1 MSNAATAPKGRRRG
15 ARPTPKDDRLLQLRF
30 LHPRFW
36 GVWLQLG
43 LLRTVV
49 TLPHR
54 ARMAFGAGIGEL
66 AWHMAPQR
74 RRLVL
79 RNLELSF
86 PELSEQRRQTIA
98 RENFRLMG
106 IGVVETAMG
115 WWLPMERIA
124 ELFEVH
130 GQEHLEAARASDRGV
145 LLLSCHML
153 GLELSA
159 ARVLQITPFKALY
172 REDRNPLVATLIR
185 RNRRRRIED
194 VISNQD
200 MRGMIRALKDGD
212 IIWYAPDENIAP
224 RRGGIFVPFFGIQA
238 ATTPATARLAERT
251 GCIVLP
257 YYPQRLAGGR
267 YRLVFEPPLEDFPS
281 GDIHADTARINR
293 LIEQWIRQQ
302 PEQYFWVRKRFKSRP
317 EGEPP
322 RY

>member
-1 MSNAATAPKGRRRG
+1 MSDTVTAPKGRRRG

-43 LLRTVV
+43 LLRGVV
-49 TLPHR
+49 ALPHR
-54 ARMAFGAGIGEL
+54 ARMAIGAAIGEL
-66 AWHMAPQR
+66 AWHLAGER
-74 RRLVL
+74 RRLAL

-86 PELSEQRRQTIA
+86 PELSAQRRQTIA

-130 GQEHLEAARASDRGV
+130 GQEHLEAARDSGRGV
-145 LLLSCHML
+145 LLLTCHML
-153 GLELSA
+153 GLELSG
-159 ARVLQITPFKALY
+159 ARVRQITPFKALY

-200 MRGMIRALKDGD
+200 MRGMIRALKGGD

-224 RRGGIFVPFFGIQA
+224 RRGGIFAPFFGIQA

-251 GCIVLP
+251 DCIVLP
-257 YYPQRLAGGR
+257 YYPQRLPGGR
-267 YRLVFEPPLEDFPS
+267 YRLVFEPPLEAFPS
-281 GDIHADTARINR
+281 GDIHADTARINQ
-293 LIEQWIRQQ
+293 LIERWIRHQ